1 MTREKFLLW
10 LSRAMYG
17 VAALAIVSLILEYGF
32 YLGTAQE
39 RVLHLIDIAIV
50 SAFVADAVIRFFMA
64 RNKVDFVVSR
74 WPGLAIVILVVG
86 QFLVVAHLQ
95 GQGLLPAFLETRS
108 VFSLAKGYII
118 VLQLYLIA
126 MIIVQTV
133 RANRK
138 IASYRLHP
146 ARTVILSFLV
156 IIFFGTVLLLTPRA
170 TGENR
175 IELVDAAF
183 SATSAV
189 CVTGLIVVDTGSFFT
204 QFGQGVILTLIQIG
218 GLGLITLTAFFAIVL
233 RRGLGVR
240 ESLVLRGMLSFE
252 SVGRIGIT
260 LRVMI
265 GITFLMEGAGAFLLF
280 MATRADFATIGEA
293 IHHSI
298 FHAVSAFCN
307 AGFSLYATSFE
318 RYAGHMGINAV
329 MTTLIIVGG
338 IGFPVIMN
346 LLGRRVLYSGTAAIG
361 PRYSLHSKLVV
372 LTTATLLVAGTSLF
386 YLLERHGVLAGMPL
400 GRQLMSS
407 FFGSVTARTAG
418 FNTTP
423 TAALTLPTL
432 FMLAGLMFIGGSPGG
447 TAGGVKTSTMG
458 LVLASIGSIFTG
470 RGRVE
475 LFRRHIPDPVVREA
489 LVVVAM
495 GIIVVSGGTFFLLIV
510 EDLTLSQVLFEVVSA
525 FGTVGLSTGIT
536 PTLSPAAKIALMLI
550 MLTGRIGPLTL
561 ALAIGQ
567 RRERV
572 LYDYPQER
580 VVIG

>member
-10 LSRAMYG
+10 LSRAMFA

-32 YLGTAQE
+32 YLGTAEE

-50 SAFVADAVIRFFMA
+50 TAFVADAVIRFFMA

-74 WPGLAIVILVVG
+74 WPGLAIVVLVVG

-95 GQGLLPAFLETRS
+95 GQGLIPAFLESRS

-204 QFGQGVILTLIQIG
+204 QFGQGVMLTLIQIG

-346 LLGRRVLYSGTAAIG
+346 LLGRRVLYSGTAVIG
-361 PRYSLHSKLVV
+361 PRYSVHSKLV
-372 LTTATLLVAGTSLF
+372 LMTTATLLVAGTSLF

>member
-10 LSRAMYG
+10 LSRAMFI
-17 VAALAIVSLILEYGF
+17 VAALAVVSLILEYGF
-32 YLGTAQE
+32 YLGSGQE
-39 RVLHLIDIAIV
+39 RLLHAIDLAIV
-50 SAFVADAVIRFFMA
+50 IAFLADAVIRFFLA
-64 RNKVDFVVSR
+64 RRKLEFLVSR
-74 WPGLAIVILVVG
+74 WPGLAIAVLLVS
-86 QFLVVAHLQ
+86 QFLIVAHFQ
-95 GQGLLPAFLETRS
+95 GQGLLPAFLESRS

-118 VLQLYLIA
+118 VLQIYLVA

-138 IASYRLHP
+138 IATYRLHP
-146 ARTVILSFLV
+146 ARTVILSFLL
-156 IIFFGTVLLLTPRA
+156 IIFLGTMLLLTPRA
-170 TGENR
+170 TGENK
-175 IELVDAAF
+175 IPFIDAVF

-189 CVTGLIVVDTGSFFT
+189 CVTGLVVVDTGSYFT
-204 QFGQGVILTLIQIG
+204 EFGQGVMLTLIQIG

-240 ESLVLRGMLSFE
+240 ESLVLRGMLTFE
-252 SVGRIGIT
+252 SVGRIGTT

-265 GITFLMEGAGAFLLF
+265 GLTFLTEGVGAILLF
-280 MATRADFATIGEA
+280 LATRTDFPTIAEA
-293 IHHSI
+293 IHHSV

-307 AGFSLYATSFE
+307 AGFSLYSTSFE
-318 RYAGHMGINAV
+318 RYVGNLSVNAV
-329 MTTLIIVGG
+329 MAALIVIGG

-346 LLGRRVLYSGTAAIG
+346 LLGRRVLFTGTARIG
-361 PRYSLHSKLVV
+361 PRYSVHSKLV
-372 LTTATLLVAGTSLF
+372 LLVTAILLVVGTAGF
-386 YLLERHGVLAGMPL
+386 YLIERHGVLADMSA
-400 GRQLMSS
+400 GRQLMAS

-418 FNTTP
+418 FNTTD
-423 TAALTLPTL
+423 TASLAMPTL
-432 FMLAGLMFIGGSPGG
+432 FLLAVLMFIGGSPGG

-458 LVLASIGSIFTG
+458 LVIASIGSIFTG
-470 RGRVE
+470 RARVE

-495 GIIVVSGGTFFLLIV
+495 GIIVVSGGTFFLLLT
-510 EDLTLSQVLFEVVSA
+510 ENLTLSQVLFEVVSA

-536 PTLSPAAKIALMLI
+536 PTLSPAAKVVLMLI

-567 RRERV
+567 RRERL

>member
-10 LSRAMYG
+10 LSRAMFA

-32 YLGTAQE
+32 YLGTAEE

-50 SAFVADAVIRFFMA
+50 TAFVADAVIRFFMA

-74 WPGLAIVILVVG
+74 WPGLAIVVLVVG

-95 GQGLLPAFLETRS
+95 GQGLLPAFLESRS

-204 QFGQGVILTLIQIG
+204 QFGQGVMLTLIQIG

-346 LLGRRVLYSGTAAIG
+346 LLGRRVLYSGTAVIG
-361 PRYSLHSKLVV
+361 PRYSVHSKLV
-372 LTTATLLVAGTSLF
+372 LMTTATLLVAGTSLF

-432 FMLAGLMFIGGSPGG
+432 FMLAGLMFIGRSPGG

>member
-1 MTREKFLLW
+1 MTRERFLLW
-10 LSRAMYG
+10 LSRAMFV
-17 VAALAIVSLILEYGF
+17 VAALAVVSLILEYGF
-32 YLGTAQE
+32 YLGENQQ
-39 RVLHLIDIAIV
+39 RLLHLIDLAIV
-50 SAFVADAVIRFFMA
+50 VAFLADAAIRFALA
-64 RNKVDFVVSR
+64 RGKLSFLASR
-74 WPGLAIVILVVG
+74 WPGLAIAVLLVS
-86 QFLVVAHLQ
+86 QFLLIAHFQ
-95 GQGLLPAFLETRS
+95 GQGLLPAFLEARS
-108 VFSLAKGYII
+108 IFSLAKGYII
-118 VLQLYLIA
+118 VLQLYLVA
-126 MIIVQTV
+126 MIVVQAV

-138 IASYRLHP
+138 VASYRLHP
-146 ARTVILSFLV
+146 SRTVFLSFLV
-156 IIFFGTVLLLTPRA
+156 IIFFGTMLLLTPRA

-175 IELVDAAF
+175 IEVIDAVF

-189 CVTGLIVVDTGSFFT
+189 CVTGLVVVDTGSFFT

-240 ESLVLRGMLSFE
+240 ESLVLRGMLTFE
-252 SVGRIGIT
+252 SVGRIGNT

-265 GITFLMEGAGAFLLF
+265 GITFLMEGLGAMLLF
-280 MATRADFATIGEA
+280 IATRTDFASVA
-293 IHHSI
+293 DAVHHSI

-307 AGFSLYATSFE
+307 AGFSLYSTSFE
-318 RYAGHMGINAV
+318 RYAGHAGINAV
-329 MTTLIIVGG
+329 VTILIIVGG

-346 LLGRRVLYSGTAAIG
+346 ILGRRVLFAGTARIG
-361 PRYSLHSKLVV
+361 PRYSVHSKLVL
-372 LTTATLLVAGTSLF
+372 LTTASLLVAGTGCF
-386 YLLERHGVLAGMPL
+386 YLLERNGVLAGMSP
-400 GRQLMSS
+400 GRQLMAS

-423 TAALTLPTL
+423 TSSLALPTL
-432 FMLAGLMFIGGSPGG
+432 FMLAVLMFIGGSPGG

-458 LVLASIGSIFTG
+458 LVIASIGSIFTG
-470 RGRVE
+470 RSRVE
-475 LFRRHIPDPVVREA
+475 LFRRHVPDPVVREA

-495 GIIVVSGGTFFLLIV
+495 GIIVVSGGTFFLLAS

-536 PTLSPAAKIALMLI
+536 PTLSPAAKIVLMLI

-567 RRERV
+567 RRAKL
-572 LYDYPQER
+572 LYDYPKER